1 MTCLCAVLEGGLAI
15 PAWAIVVLCALANLL
30 IGGILYLVLYKLIL
44 SSGGD
49 AAGKASELQPMSSTY
64 APAATMSVSNDV

>member
-1 MTCLCAVLEGGLAI
+1 MAARTEGGLAI

-30 IGGILYLVLYKLIL
+30 IGGILYLVLYKLVL
-44 SSGGD
+44 SNGD

-64 APAATMSVSNDV
+64 APAATMSVTNDV